1 MIVSIT
7 GGSGFIGSHLVQRL
21 INQGD
26 HVRLL
31 TRKKTLLQKNVKYYF
46 GDLTDRDINLTD
58 FLDGTDVVYHCAGEI
73 IDESVMRKLHVDG
86 TRRLVEESQ
95 KVGVSRWVQLSS
107 IGAYGVCKSGVVSE
121 SSPERPYGVY
131 DLTKTESDKI
141 IKSSDIPYVILR
153 PSTVFGSTMRNQSLF
168 QLVEMVRKGFFFYLG
183 EVGALVNYVHVED
196 VVEALVKCGNDD
208 RALGNIYML
217 SQTTEIEK
225 LVSSV
230 ASGLGI
236 RREPLRFPEW
246 LIRKLSKIFIKIPG
260 FPLTNSRIE
269 ALTGHCRYESEKIR
283 VELDF
288 KFMSPIESKLL
299 QFASGLKL

>member
-31 TRKKTLLQKNVKYYF
+31 TRKKTLLQNNVKYFF
-46 GDLTDRDINLTD
+46 GDLTDRNINLAD

-86 TRRLVEESQ
+86 TRRLVEQSQ
-95 KVGVSRWVQLSS
+95 KGGVSRWVQLSS
-107 IGAYGVCKSGVVSE
+107 VGAYGFCKSGVVSE
-121 SSPERPYGVY
+121 SSLERPYGVY
-131 DLTKTESDKI
+131 ELTKTESDEI
-141 IKSSDIPYVILR
+141 VKSSDIPNVILR
-153 PSTVFGSTMRNQSLF
+153 PSNVFGSTMRNQSLF
-168 QLVEMVRKGFFFYLG
+168 QLVEMIRKGFFFYIG
-183 EVGALVNYVHVED
+183 KEGALVNYVHVED
-196 VVEALVKCGNDD
+196 VVEALVKCGKDD
-208 RALGNIYML
+208 RALGNTYLL

-230 ASGLGI
+230 ASGLGM
-236 RREPLRFPEW
+236 RRKPLRFPEW
-246 LIRKLSKIFIKIPG
+246 PIKQLSKIFIKIPG
-260 FPLTNSRIE
+260 LPLTNSRIE
-269 ALTGHCRYESEKIR
+269 ALTGRCRYESEKIK

-288 KFMSPIESKLL
+288 KFMSPIESKFLE
-299 QFASGLKL
+299 FASGLN